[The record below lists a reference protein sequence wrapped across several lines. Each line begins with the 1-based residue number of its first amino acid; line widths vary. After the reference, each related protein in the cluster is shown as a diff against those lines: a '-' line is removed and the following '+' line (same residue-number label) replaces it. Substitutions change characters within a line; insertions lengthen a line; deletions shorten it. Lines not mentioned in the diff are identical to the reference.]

1 MKCCEEYTA
10 ALSAFADGELN
21 ENERNELLAHLEH
34 CETCRDKLSELMI
47 LHTMFEELPELDA
60 PEGFSA
66 RVLDRLHAEEHAKK
80 RHRRAWPRVL
90 AACFALLVVT
100 AAAWKLAPAMVNSS
114 DSAAD
119 CDTNSNETMGAPT
132 VSDAS
137 DASDNGL
144 TYSYSSVQ
152 KDGTQS
158 DASPFDTYADAED
171 GAEDGADDR
180 STDTEGGYVI
190 VTLDVP
196 AAAEFLH
203 ERGMAVYAEN
213 DDYVSYLV
221 VAEAAHELADA
232 MELPEAERAA
242 LRQADDILIVEV
254 AKTAPAVDERAD
266 DIAAQE
272 EGNE

>member
-21 ENERNELLAHLEH
+21 ENERNELLEHLEH
-34 CETCRDKLSELMI
+34 CEACRDKLSELMI

-60 PEGFSA
+60 PEGFSE

-100 AAAWKLAPAMVNSS
+100 AAAWKLMPAMTSSS
-114 DSAAD
+114 DSTAD
-119 CDTNSNETMGAPT
+119 CNTNGNETMGAPT
-132 VSDAS
+132 ASDAS
-137 DASDNGL
+137 DASDDGL

-152 KDGTQS
+152 KEGMQS
-158 DASPFDTYADAED
+158 DTAGTVYNGYSADGE
-171 GAEDGADDR
+171 DDR
-180 STDTEGGYVI
+180 STDTDGGYAI
-190 VTLDVP
+190 ITLDVP

-213 DDYVSYLV
+213 DEYVSYLV

-254 AKTAPAVDERAD
+254 AKTAPAV
-266 DIAAQE
+266 E
-272 EGNE
+272 EPVENTLAGEEVNG

>member
-1 MKCCEEYTA
+1 MKCCEDYTA

-34 CETCRDKLSELMI
+34 CEACRDKLSELMI

-60 PEGFSA
+60 PEGFSE
-66 RVLDRLHAEEHAKK
+66 RVLKRVHEEERAKK
-80 RHRRAWPRVL
+80 RSRRAWPRVL
-90 AACFALLVVT
+90 AACFALVVIS
-100 AAAWKLAPAMVNSS
+100 AAALHILPRAGS
-114 DSAAD
+114 DKAANETVAAD
-119 CDTNSNETMGAPT
+119 NSGARD
-132 VSDAS
+132 DAAGGAANDS
-137 DASDNGL
+137 
-144 TYSYSSVQ
+144 YSYTYAAVQ
-152 KDGTQS
+152 KDGALADEDVLYQGVPE
-158 DASPFDTYADAED
+158 DAAADRAADED
-171 GAEDGADDR
+171 G
-180 STDTEGGYVI
+180 YPI
-190 VTLDVP
+190 ITLDAP

-254 AKTAPAVDERAD
+254 AKTAPAV
-266 DIAAQE
+266 E
-272 EGNE
+272 EPVENTPTGEEVNG

>member
-34 CETCRDKLSELMI
+34 CEACRNKLSELMI

-60 PEGFSA
+60 PEGFSE
-66 RVLDRLHAEEHAKK
+66 RVLKRVHEEERAKK
-80 RHRRAWPRVL
+80 RSRRAWPRVL
-90 AACFALLVVT
+90 AACFALVVIS
-100 AAAWKLAPAMVNSS
+100 AAALNILPRAGSDKAANETVAADNSS
-114 DSAAD
+114 ARDDAAGGAANDS
-119 CDTNSNETMGAPT
+119 
-132 VSDAS
+132 
-137 DASDNGL
+137 
-144 TYSYSSVQ
+144 YSYTYAAVQ
-152 KDGTQS
+152 KDGALADEDVLYQGVPE
-158 DASPFDTYADAED
+158 DAAADRAADED
-171 GAEDGADDR
+171 G
-180 STDTEGGYVI
+180 YPI
-190 VTLDVP
+190 ITLDAP

-254 AKTAPAVDERAD
+254 AKTAPAV
-266 DIAAQE
+266 E
-272 EGNE
+272 EPVENTPTGEEVNG

>member
-34 CETCRDKLSELMI
+34 CEACRNKLSELMI

-60 PEGFSA
+60 PEGFSE
-66 RVLDRLHAEEHAKK
+66 RVLKRVHEEERAKK
-80 RHRRAWPRVL
+80 RSRRAWPRVL
-90 AACFALLVVT
+90 AACFALVVIS
-100 AAAWKLAPAMVNSS
+100 AAALNILPRAGSDKAANETVAADNSS
-114 DSAAD
+114 ARDDAAGGAANDS
-119 CDTNSNETMGAPT
+119 
-132 VSDAS
+132 
-137 DASDNGL
+137 
-144 TYSYSSVQ
+144 YSYTYAAVQ
-152 KDGTQS
+152 KDGALADEDVLYQGVPE
-158 DASPFDTYADAED
+158 DAAADRAADED
-171 GAEDGADDR
+171 G
-180 STDTEGGYVI
+180 YPI
-190 VTLDVP
+190 ITLDAP

-254 AKTAPAVDERAD
+254 AKTAPAV
-266 DIAAQE
+266 E
-272 EGNE
+272 EPVENTLTGEEVNG

>member
-1 MKCCEEYTA
+1 MKRCEDYTA

-34 CETCRDKLSELMI
+34 CEACRDKLSELMI

-60 PEGFSA
+60 PEGFSE
-66 RVLDRLHAEEHAKK
+66 RVLKWVHEEERAKK
-80 RHRRAWPRVL
+80 RSRRAWPRVL
-90 AACFALLVVT
+90 AACFALVVIS
-100 AAAWKLAPAMVNSS
+100 AAALNILPRAGSDKAANETVAADNSS
-114 DSAAD
+114 ARDDAAGGAANDS
-119 CDTNSNETMGAPT
+119 
-132 VSDAS
+132 
-137 DASDNGL
+137 
-144 TYSYSSVQ
+144 YSYTYAAVQ
-152 KDGTQS
+152 KDGALADEDVLYQGVPE
-158 DASPFDTYADAED
+158 DAAADRAADED
-171 GAEDGADDR
+171 G
-180 STDTEGGYVI
+180 YPI
-190 VTLDVP
+190 ITLDAP

-254 AKTAPAVDERAD
+254 AKTAPAV
-266 DIAAQE
+266 E
-272 EGNE
+272 EPVENTPTGEEVNG

>member
-34 CETCRDKLSELMI
+34 CEACRDKLSELMI

-60 PEGFSA
+60 PEGFSE
-66 RVLDRLHAEEHAKK
+66 RVLKRVHEEERAKK
-80 RHRRAWPRVL
+80 RSRRAWPRVL
-90 AACFALLVVT
+90 AACFALVVIS
-100 AAAWKLAPAMVNSS
+100 AAALNILPRAGS
-114 DSAAD
+114 DKAANETVAAD
-119 CDTNSNETMGAPT
+119 NGSARDDAAGGAAND
-132 VSDAS
+132 S
-137 DASDNGL
+137 
-144 TYSYSSVQ
+144 YSYTYAAVQ
-152 KDGTQS
+152 KDGALADEDVLYQGVPE
-158 DASPFDTYADAED
+158 DAAADRAADED
-171 GAEDGADDR
+171 G
-180 STDTEGGYVI
+180 YPI
-190 VTLDVP
+190 ITLDAP

-254 AKTAPAVDERAD
+254 AKTAPAV
-266 DIAAQE
+266 E
-272 EGNE
+272 EPVENTPTGEEVNG

>member
-34 CETCRDKLSELMI
+34 CEACRNKLSELMI

-60 PEGFSA
+60 PDGFA
-66 RVLDRLHAEEHAKK
+66 ERVLKRVHEEERAKK
-80 RHRRAWPRVL
+80 RSRRAWPRVL
-90 AACFALLVVT
+90 AACFALVVIS
-100 AAAWKLAPAMVNSS
+100 AAALNILPRAGSDKAANETVAADNSS
-114 DSAAD
+114 ARDDAAGGAANDS
-119 CDTNSNETMGAPT
+119 
-132 VSDAS
+132 
-137 DASDNGL
+137 
-144 TYSYSSVQ
+144 YSYTYAAVQ
-152 KDGTQS
+152 KDGALADEDVLYQGVPE
-158 DASPFDTYADAED
+158 DAAADRAADED
-171 GAEDGADDR
+171 G
-180 STDTEGGYVI
+180 YPI
-190 VTLDVP
+190 ITLDAP

-254 AKTAPAVDERAD
+254 AKTAPAV
-266 DIAAQE
+266 E
-272 EGNE
+272 EPVENTPTGEEVNG